1 MRLLPLLLT
10 SLFLTAGS
18 ASAQQRLLYTSADL
32 PGTLPAKP
40 VKSIR
45 GGALTR
51 YFTVRYQDGTEERV
65 PKTSVW
71 GYVDKKNRTFQRM
84 KHNFM
89 EVAKIGEVVEYVSHE
104 LRFVGHPLHTI
115 PVVNHYFSKTL
126 DSPVYASRKKAL
138 RMPAEVENP

>member
-10 SLFLTAGS
+10 GLLLTAGN
-18 ASAQQRLLYTSADL
+18 ASAQQRLLFSSADL
-32 PGTLPAKP
+32 PGTLPIKP

-65 PKTSVW
+65 PKASVW
-71 GYVDKKNRTFQRM
+71 GYVDKKNRTFRRL
-84 KHNFM
+84 KHRFL
-89 EVAKIGEVVEYVSHE
+89 EVNKIGDLVEYVSHD
-104 LRFVGHPLHTI
+104 LRPIGPNGQMMSVTNYH
-115 PVVNHYFSKTL
+115 FSKTL

-138 RMPAEVENP
+138 RMPAEGENP

>member
-10 SLFLTAGS
+10 GLLLTAGS

-51 YFTVRYQDGTEERV
+51 YLTVHYHDGTEERIL
-65 PKTSVW
+65 KTSVW
-71 GYVDKKNRTFQRM
+71 GYVDKKSRTFRRL
-84 KHNFM
+84 KHQFL
-89 EVAKIGEVVEYVSHE
+89 EVHKIGDLVEYVSHDVQA
-104 LRFVGHPLHTI
+104 VGPPVHMI
-115 PVVNHYFSKTL
+115 PVTHYFFSKTL
-126 DSPVYASRKKAL
+126 DSPVYASRKKAM
-138 RMPAEVENP
+138 RMPTEDENP

>member
-10 SLFLTAGS
+10 GLLLTAGS

-51 YFTVRYQDGTEERV
+51 
-65 PKTSVW
+65 
-71 GYVDKKNRTFQRM
+71 
-84 KHNFM
+84 
-89 EVAKIGEVVEYVSHE
+89 
-104 LRFVGHPLHTI
+104 
-115 PVVNHYFSKTL
+115 
-126 DSPVYASRKKAL
+126 
-138 RMPAEVENP
+138 